1 MKKIVAIVL
10 TAALVAALPLVAAAQ
25 HDHGAKK
32 KTDHGTHGK
41 KADHSAH
48 TQAAYGDAHANMIL
62 IGEQTVAGV
71 QGEAHINDIREA
83 MARLK
88 MKETHHFMVMFM
100 DEKGGHIE
108 EGTAAVKIT
117 GPDGKESDAIRLV
130 AMDGHFGADVVLA
143 QKGQYTFKVGTRLP
157 DGQTRQFEFTHA
169 LQ

>member
-32 KTDHGTHGK
+32 KKT
-41 KADHSAH
+41 DHSAH
-48 TQAAYGDAHANMIL
+48 SSAGNADAHADMVV
-62 IGEQTVAGV
+62 IGEQTVNGV
-71 QGEAHINDIREA
+71 KGEGHLNDVREA

-100 DEKGGHIE
+100 DGKGAHIE

-117 GPDGKESDAIRLV
+117 GPDGKEGSTIRLV

-143 QKGQYTFKVGTRLP
+143 QKGQYTFTVGTRLP
-157 DGQTRQFEFTHA
+157 DGQTRQFVFTHI
-169 LQ
+169 LH